1 MPAPDT
7 PAPLRLLVAAP
18 MLYHPYCGNGG
29 GVLCFELLRRLAAQA
44 EVHFV
49 AFGGVPGEDDG
60 AALKALRAVAHSVH
74 VVPRPL
80 PRARGLASMLLQLA
94 SGVPRELRDLRSEP
108 MRHRLAEVARTADV
122 HCVILQFPHMAQYAA
137 ATPGLPVVV
146 DVQDAC
152 IVSRYREWRSS
163 QGAGQSWGRQW
174 QRLHSWWAWS
184 RHELCAYARAHRLMA
199 LSDTDLGVLRAFL
212 PQVPAFLSPVAW
224 EPVSLAAAAPRRG
237 GPVLLMG
244 NFAHA
249 PNADGLRWLLDEVWP
264 RVRAQCPQARLQLAG
279 RHLPAGLVDD
289 PAIGLEVLGFVEDV
303 KPLLARAATSLVPYR
318 FGGGIKI
325 KALEA
330 MAQGCPVVATRVG
343 SEGLGAV
350 DAIHLRVADNPE
362 DFAAAVVGLLQAPEL
377 GAQLAEQA
385 LALVTER
392 FSWSR
397 KVEQLMLELRGLV
410 REHAALSGPR
420 SVGRAA

>member
-1 MPAPDT
+1 MPATDT
-7 PAPLRLLVAAP
+7 MAPLRLLIAAP
-18 MLYHPYCGNGG
+18 MLYHPRCGNGG
-29 GVLCFELLRRLAAQA
+29 GVLCFELLRHLETEA

-49 AFGGVPGEDDG
+49 AFGGAPDEDDG

-80 PRARGLASMLLQLA
+80 PRARGFASMLLQLA

-108 MRHRLAEVARTADV
+108 MRRRLAEVAATAAVD
-122 HCVILQFPHMAQYAA
+122 CVVLQFPHMAQYAA
-137 ATPGLPVVV
+137 ALSARPVVV

-163 QGAGQSWGRQW
+163 QAAGQSWGRQW
-174 QRLHSWWAWS
+174 QRLHSWWAWG
-184 RHELCAYARAHRLMA
+184 RHELRDYASAHRLMA

-224 EPVSLAAAAPRRG
+224 ETVSSTALAPRSG

-249 PNADGLRWLLDEVWP
+249 PNADGLRWLLGEVWP

-279 RHLPAGLVDD
+279 RHLPTGLVDN
-289 PAIGLEVLGFVEDV
+289 PSIGLEVLGFVDDV
-303 KPLLARAATSLVPYR
+303 QPLLAGAAVSLVPYR

-350 DAIHLRVADNPE
+350 DAVHLRVADEPE
-362 DFAAAVVGLLQAPEL
+362 DFAAAVVGLLQSPGLRE
-377 GAQLAEQA
+377 QLAKQA
-385 LALVTER
+385 LALVSER

-397 KVEQLMLELRGLV
+397 KVDQLMLELQGLV
-410 REHAALSGPR
+410 REHAALGALR
-420 SVGRAA
+420 SAGRAA